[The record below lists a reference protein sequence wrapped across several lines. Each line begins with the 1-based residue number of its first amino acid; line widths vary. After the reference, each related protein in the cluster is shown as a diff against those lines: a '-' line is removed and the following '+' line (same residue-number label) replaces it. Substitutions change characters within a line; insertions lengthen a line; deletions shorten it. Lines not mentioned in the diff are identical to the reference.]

1 MPQLLS
7 PRPRAP
13 EPQLLCT
20 PAREPVLPQRNP
32 FTTTESS
39 PHSPQLEKAHSKADP
54 AQPTKKLEVCLP
66 CFYLFIYWLDEVYIR
81 SLPTLLDCP
90 CSSVST
96 ESISNAGD
104 PGSIPGSG
112 RSPGGGN
119 GTPLQCSHLENPMDR
134 GARLAI
140 VHWVARVG
148 HNLVTKPPP
157 PSCWRDHREWLVERE
172 ALRLCME
179 QGAGVGV

>member
-1 MPQLLS
+1 MLGTYRLS
-7 PRPRAP
+7 IKHRLTGFP
-13 EPQLLCT
+13 
-20 PAREPVLPQRNP
+20 
-32 FTTTESS
+32 
-39 PHSPQLEKAHSKADP
+39 D
-54 AQPTKKLEVCLP
+54 
-66 CFYLFIYWLDEVYIR
+66 
-81 SLPTLLDCP
+81 
-90 CSSVST
+90 SSVGK
-96 ESISNAGD
+96 ESAWHAGD
-104 PGSIPGSG
+104 PSSIPGLG
-112 RSPGGGN
+112 RSSGEGKGYL
-119 GTPLQCSHLENPMDR
+119 LQCSHLENPMDR

>member
-112 RSPGGGN
+112 RSPGGGD
-119 GTPLQCSHLENPMDR
+119 GKPLHHSCLENPMGR
-134 GARLAI
+134 EAWWATVR
-140 VHWVARVG
+140 R
-148 HNLVTKPPP
+148 VTK
-157 PSCWRDHREWLVERE
+157 SLT
-172 ALRLCME
+172 
-179 QGAGVGV
+179 

>member
-1 MPQLLS
+1 
-7 PRPRAP
+7 
-13 EPQLLCT
+13 
-20 PAREPVLPQRNP
+20 
-32 FTTTESS
+32 
-39 PHSPQLEKAHSKADP
+39 
-54 AQPTKKLEVCLP
+54 
-66 CFYLFIYWLDEVYIR
+66 
-81 SLPTLLDCP
+81 
-90 CSSVST
+90 
-96 ESISNAGD
+96 
-104 PGSIPGSG
+104 
-112 RSPGGGN
+112 
-119 GTPLQCSHLENPMDR
+119 MDR